1 MSSVPDAGDVI
12 GASHFIV
19 VWEYQVNPE
28 QLAKFERVYSS
39 RGAWVELFH
48 RTAGYQ
54 GTELLRD
61 VNDPF
66 HYMTIDRW
74 ASAQDYET
82 FLMQWRTE
90 YAALDEECNG
100 LTASESLVG
109 KWDLLFPQTR

>member
-1 MSSVPDAGDVI
+1 MSSVPDDGDVI
-12 GASHFIV
+12 GAGPFLV

-28 QLAKFERVYSS
+28 QLSTFERVYSS
-39 RGAWVELFH
+39 SGAWAALFN

-74 ASAQDYET
+74 ASSQDYET
-82 FLMQWRTE
+82 FLMQWRRE
-90 YAALDEECNG
+90 YAALDAECNG
-100 LTASESLVG
+100 LTVSESLVG
-109 KWDLLFPQTR
+109 KWDLLSPQTR